1 MTKDSPDADVLLTP
15 REVAELFDVRTTTIA
30 RWARA
35 GRLSSQ
41 RTLGGQRRYSRDEVW
56 QLLAEQDQPKEVRQQ
71 LEEDAAR
78 LYDQGWNIRQ
88 VAAKFDCSYGVMRR
102 ILNKH
107 VTLRNRSGTYDLNQP
122 PRPTPRLAS
131 HPGAG
136 APPEA

>member
-41 RTLGGQRRYSRDEVW
+41 LTLGGQRRYSRDEVW

-107 VTLRNRSGTYDLNQP
+107 VALRNRSGTYDLNQP
-122 PRPTPRLAS
+122 PRPTSRLAS